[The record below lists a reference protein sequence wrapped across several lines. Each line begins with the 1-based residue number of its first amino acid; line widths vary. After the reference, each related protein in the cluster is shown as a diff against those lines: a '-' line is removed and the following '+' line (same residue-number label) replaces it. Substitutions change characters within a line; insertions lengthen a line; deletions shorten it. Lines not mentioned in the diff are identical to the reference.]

1 MASVLLAMTVGMQNV
16 MSFVSDDKARW
27 QKYQMALPVS
37 DMSVVASKYISVLC
51 TLGISLLGAGALNL
65 ASSVLY
71 RNFDPVV
78 WGLGAFAAV
87 FLPLMWTGVCLPLTY
102 WFGVQSAQVMGML
115 IVVPVFYFIKYFE
128 DGSGFSAMA
137 ASLSS
142 YLFLA
147 GGCDGCGFRGIP
159 ADQRGGI
166 CQAEGAAAS
175 IAVPTRLIVEAS
187 ARESVILP
195 SPSIASRNLQTAYH
209 AASRKPFCRF
219 PRFFC
224 RLVSQQPDFACLK
237 FREPMSYGQWPG
249 YRIYLCP
256 KVL

>member
-1 MASVLLAMTVGMQNV
+1 MRGLIYKEFTVFCKCIDKKLILIAAAFSLLLLCKAGYYGGLMASVLLAMTVGMQNV

-102 WFGVQSAQVMGML
+102 WFGVQIGRAHV
-115 IVVPVFYFIKYFE
+115 
-128 DGSGFSAMA
+128 
-137 ASLSS
+137 
-142 YLFLA
+142 
-147 GGCDGCGFRGIP
+147 
-159 ADQRGGI
+159 
-166 CQAEGAAAS
+166 
-175 IAVPTRLIVEAS
+175 
-187 ARESVILP
+187 
-195 SPSIASRNLQTAYH
+195 
-209 AASRKPFCRF
+209 
-219 PRFFC
+219 
-224 RLVSQQPDFACLK
+224 
-237 FREPMSYGQWPG
+237 
-249 YRIYLCP
+249 
-256 KVL
+256 

>member
-1 MASVLLAMTVGMQNV
+1 MRGLIYKEFTVFCKCIDKKLILIAAAFSLLLLCKAGYYGGLMASVLLAMTVGMQNV

-27 QKYQMALPVS
+27 QKYQMALPMS

-51 TLGISLLGAGALNL
+51 TLGVSLLGAGALNL

-147 GGCDGCGFRGIP
+147 G
-159 ADQRGGI
+159 AVTV
-166 CQAEGAAAS
+166 AAFGVSLLISAS
-175 IAVPTRLIVEAS
+175 GY
-187 ARESVILP
+187 AR
-195 SPSIASRNLQTAYH
+195 R
-209 AASRKPFCRF
+209 
-219 PRFFC
+219 
-224 RLVSQQPDFACLK
+224 
-237 FREPMSYGQWPG
+237 REQL
-249 YRIYLCP
+249 RQ
-256 KVL
+256 

>member
-1 MASVLLAMTVGMQNV
+1 MRGLIYKEFTVFCKCIDKKLILIAAAFSLLLLCKAGYYGGLMASVLLAMTVGMQNV

-51 TLGISLLGAGALNL
+51 TLGVSLLGAGALNL

-142 YLFLA
+142 YLFLV
-147 GGCDGCGFRGIP
+147 
-159 ADQRGGI
+159 
-166 CQAEGAAAS
+166 GAVTVAAFGVS
-175 IAVPTRLIVEAS
+175 LLISAS
-187 ARESVILP
+187 GYAR
-195 SPSIASRNLQTAYH
+195 R
-209 AASRKPFCRF
+209 
-219 PRFFC
+219 
-224 RLVSQQPDFACLK
+224 
-237 FREPMSYGQWPG
+237 REQL
-249 YRIYLCP
+249 RQ
-256 KVL
+256 

>member
-1 MASVLLAMTVGMQNV
+1 MRGLIYKEFTVFCKCIDKKLILIAAAFSLLLLCKAGYYGGLMASVLLAMTVGMQNV

-27 QKYQMALPVS
+27 QKYQMALPMS

-142 YLFLA
+142 YLFLV
-147 GGCDGCGFRGIP
+147 
-159 ADQRGGI
+159 
-166 CQAEGAAAS
+166 GAVTVAAFGVS
-175 IAVPTRLIVEAS
+175 LLISAS
-187 ARESVILP
+187 GYAR
-195 SPSIASRNLQTAYH
+195 R
-209 AASRKPFCRF
+209 
-219 PRFFC
+219 
-224 RLVSQQPDFACLK
+224 
-237 FREPMSYGQWPG
+237 REQL
-249 YRIYLCP
+249 RQ
-256 KVL
+256 